1 MRVRYEQPVLY
12 LEHGVLSVYAVE
24 LILLYVESFE
34 YLIKKKVSFHFTLE
48 KLNDLDKASKVNV
61 SMMVLVPS
69 APACN
74 VKLLLHM

>member
-1 MRVRYEQPVLY
+1 MSY
-12 LEHGVLSVYAVE
+12 LEQSVLSVYAME
-24 LILLYVESFE
+24 LILLYVRNFE

-69 APACN
+69 APMCN
-74 VKLLLHM
+74 VKHLLHM